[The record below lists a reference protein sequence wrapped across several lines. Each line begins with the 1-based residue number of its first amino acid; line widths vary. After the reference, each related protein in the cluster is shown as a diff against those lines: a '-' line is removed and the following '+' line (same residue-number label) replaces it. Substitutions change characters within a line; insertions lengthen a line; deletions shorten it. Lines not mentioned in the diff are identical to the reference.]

1 MLDIFQC
8 TQFSQMHSM
17 RVLSTEI
24 RSKWSYFLLSLVQW
38 IAFVQILDFLRFL
51 SWLKHLQWQN
61 LSSLECQDLFILWL
75 AVGTALEGDGQIWRE
90 KLRDFKNIFPARGN
104 AASASSGLRPAVSLS
119 AKLWAVWAGKK
130 TATTQLKI
138 SQKFAPFGNFIKG

>member
-1 MLDIFQC
+1 MIQSFA
-8 TQFSQMHSM
+8 TTK
-17 RVLSTEI
+17 VLWIS
-24 RSKWSYFLLSLVQW
+24 WDFFACFLQPIVKGR
-38 IAFVQILDFLRFL
+38 DG
-51 SWLKHLQWQN
+51 
-61 LSSLECQDLFILWL
+61 SSR
-75 AVGTALEGDGQIWRE
+75 DGQIWRE

-138 SQKFAPFGNFIKG
+138 LQKFAPFGNFIKG